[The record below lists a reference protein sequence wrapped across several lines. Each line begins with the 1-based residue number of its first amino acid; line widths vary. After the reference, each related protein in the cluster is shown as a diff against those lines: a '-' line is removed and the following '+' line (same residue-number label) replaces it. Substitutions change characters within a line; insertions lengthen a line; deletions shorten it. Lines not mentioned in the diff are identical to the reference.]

1 MKQKNIK
8 RSKLALILSI
18 SVIPL
23 TKLLFILAILRTLIN
38 RVILISF
45 YNLPIL
51 ASLAILF
58 ILEEAPPPLPPEF
71 AVDIIIR
78 SKGITDI
85 KSIKNQLVRYLVLIV

>member
-8 RSKLALILSI
+8 RSKLAFILSI
-18 SVIPL
+18 SVMPL
-23 TKLLFILAILRTLIN
+23 TKLLLILAILSTLIN

-45 YNLPIL
+45 YSLPIL

-58 ILEEAPPPLPPEF
+58 ILEEALLPPPPEF
-71 AVDIIIR
+71 ADDIIIR

-85 KSIKNQLVRYLVLIV
+85 KSIKNQLVRYLVPII